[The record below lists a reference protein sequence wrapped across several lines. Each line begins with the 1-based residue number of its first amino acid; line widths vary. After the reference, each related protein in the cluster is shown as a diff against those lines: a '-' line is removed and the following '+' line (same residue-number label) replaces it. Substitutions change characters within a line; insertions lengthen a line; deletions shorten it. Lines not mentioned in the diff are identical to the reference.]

1 GDAQRR
7 ARSRRNPSAT
17 HLRRK
22 AVREG
27 LGQHVQQ
34 KGSLVDAAKTRFD
47 FSHDA
52 AMTDE
57 QLRRIEAMVNAE
69 ILRNE
74 ATSARTMKF
83 DDAVK
88 GGAMA
93 LFGEKYGDEVRVL
106 DIGSSRELCG
116 GTHVARTGDI
126 GFFKVTSQGGVAAGV
141 RRVEATT
148 GEGALEWVQ
157 NMQREVEELALEAGF
172 KGARSEEHTSELQS
186 R

>member
-1 GDAQRR
+1 M
-7 ARSRRNPSAT
+7 RNHSAT
-17 HLRRK
+17 HLMHR
-22 AVREG
+22 ALREV
-27 LGQHVQQ
+27 LGPHVQQ

-74 ATSARTMKF
+74 ATSARIMKF

-106 DIGSSRELCG
+106 DIGTSRELCG
-116 GTHVARTGDI
+116 GTHVARTADI
-126 GFFKVTSQGGVAAGV
+126 VFFESTSHGGVAAAV
-141 RRVEATT
+141 RRVEAAT
-148 GEGALEWVQ
+148 GEGEIARVQAL
-157 NMQREVEELALEAGF
+157 VE
-172 KGARSEEHTSELQS
+172 
-186 R
+186 